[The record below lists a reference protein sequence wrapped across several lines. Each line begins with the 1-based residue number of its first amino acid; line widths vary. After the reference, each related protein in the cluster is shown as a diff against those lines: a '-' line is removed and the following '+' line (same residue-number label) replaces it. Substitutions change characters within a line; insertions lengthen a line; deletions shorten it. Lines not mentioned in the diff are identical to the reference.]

1 MYCCAELFPSNKTPS
16 CELGKGLAG
25 KLTLS
30 TGQNSSSASP
40 TNGVSLAFLDSTVDD
55 MASLTD
61 SEFMYTNEEDI
72 NSMVTERIRKIPLD
86 ALLLTPLGWY
96 LMLSS
101 QSPDVIPL
109 SRV

>member
-1 MYCCAELFPSNKTPS
+1 M
-16 CELGKGLAG
+16 AG

-40 TNGVSLAFLDSTVDD
+40 TNGVSLVFLVSTVDD

-61 SEFMYTNEEDI
+61 SEFMYTNEEAI
-72 NSMVTERIRKIPLD
+72 NSTVTERIRKILLD
-86 ALLLTPLGWY
+86 ALLLTPFGRY

-101 QSPDVIPL
+101 QSPDVMLL

>member
-1 MYCCAELFPSNKTPS
+1 MAELFPSNKTPS

-96 LMLSS
+96 LML
-101 QSPDVIPL
+101 
-109 SRV
+109 

>member
-1 MYCCAELFPSNKTPS
+1 M
-16 CELGKGLAG
+16 
-25 KLTLS
+25 
-30 TGQNSSSASP
+30 
-40 TNGVSLAFLDSTVDD
+40 VSLAFLDSTVDD

-61 SEFMYTNEEDI
+61 SEFMYTNEENI

-86 ALLLTPLGWY
+86 AVLPTPLGWY

>member
-1 MYCCAELFPSNKTPS
+1 M
-16 CELGKGLAG
+16 AG

-61 SEFMYTNEEDI
+61 SEFMYTKEEDI
-72 NSMVTERIRKIPLD
+72 NSMVTESIRKIPLD
-86 ALLLTPLGWY
+86 GVLPTPLGWY

-109 SRV
+109 SRVLLSFKW

>member
-1 MYCCAELFPSNKTPS
+1 M
-16 CELGKGLAG
+16 AG

-40 TNGVSLAFLDSTVDD
+40 TNGVSLVFLVSTVDD

-61 SEFMYTNEEDI
+61 SEFMYTNDEDN
-72 NSMVTERIRKIPLD
+72 NSMVTERIRKILLD
-86 ALLLTPLGWY
+86 ALLLTPFGRY

-101 QSPDVIPL
+101 QSPDVISL

>member
-1 MYCCAELFPSNKTPS
+1 MCIRDR
-16 CELGKGLAG
+16 LGKGLAG

-40 TNGVSLAFLDSTVDD
+40 TNGVSLVFLVSTVDD

-61 SEFMYTNEEDI
+61 SEFMYTKEEAI
-72 NSMVTERIRKIPLD
+72 NSMVTERIRKILLD
-86 ALLLTPLGWY
+86 ALLLTPFGRY

-101 QSPDVIPL
+101 QSPDVISL

>member
-1 MYCCAELFPSNKTPS
+1 M
-16 CELGKGLAG
+16 AG

-61 SEFMYTNEEDI
+61 SEFMYTNEENI

-86 ALLLTPLGWY
+86 AVLPTPLGWY

>member
-1 MYCCAELFPSNKTPS
+1 M
-16 CELGKGLAG
+16 AG

-40 TNGVSLAFLDSTVDD
+40 TNGVSLVFLVSTVDD

-61 SEFMYTNEEDI
+61 SEFMYTNEEAI
-72 NSMVTERIRKIPLD
+72 NSMVTERIRKILLD
-86 ALLLTPLGWY
+86 ALLLTPFGRY

-101 QSPDVIPL
+101 QSPDVISL